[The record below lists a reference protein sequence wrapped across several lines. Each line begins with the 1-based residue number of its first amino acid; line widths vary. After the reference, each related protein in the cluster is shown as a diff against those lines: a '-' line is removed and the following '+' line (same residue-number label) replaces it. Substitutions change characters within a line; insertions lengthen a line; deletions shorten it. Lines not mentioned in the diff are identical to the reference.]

1 MNNMPHIAVVAL
13 SIALL
18 LTVFFIV
25 IIVVWWRKNRPV
37 DWWEVIKMLMKDVY
51 RLVYDE
57 EWK

>member
-18 LTVFFIV
+18 FTVFLIV
-25 IIVVWWRKNRPV
+25 FIVVWWRRNRPV

-51 RLVYDE
+51 SLLFR
-57 EWK
+57 